1 MAPHSIGP
9 EPEELSRAISEL
21 DLASLRG
28 VDGATDGA
36 DIKRSKRYTR
46 DQLLSLKS
54 KPTAS
59 EDSVVCINV
68 PEIATGTKTPPAPPR
83 VPPPTP
89 DHLSI
94 TPASGTSTPV
104 TRLPVTAEVSE
115 ETQEGAV
122 DGGAGGSTQVTADG
136 ETEPKKKKKK
146 KKSSGK
152 NKKAAPTG
160 FEEFYADP
168 PLTPEEYEEERD
180 TYDEGRPFDE
190 RIQICIQ
197 RYRAR
202 RKLDS
207 VRSNILTKYFALGGI
222 EAGIKTF
229 NGGLDKETL
238 ENSTAA
244 EIAAIQAT
252 DFVRSS
258 NAKYYDPSDTE
269 NWVVDWEGIVKGF
282 LSYRAFKILGD
293 GEDEIQMYCAVLRN
307 FLNYVLT
314 HEVCKEYTKE
324 VMAARKLCDVAE
336 KECKSIRHL
345 RQVLPGDFNVAAST
359 LFGKTHKLLHMEIN
373 SAWGDV
379 EDGSDEWFTNIP
391 ILSLPVCQFVFG
403 GIVAFIGDKNHFEQA
418 KKGDAHVVKTETRF
432 LEVADLHRASADIVE
447 EFSRIKDPRGLGA
460 LKPVGKLLCKH
471 WEGPGYNYEDT
482 TDDGNEVIDDSV
494 DEFWLEDDILQ
505 HCYPGLKLEVIVQ
518 ELNIGVKFFDQ
529 VIDLFPSFHLYL
541 PNEKMMGWKE
551 PVPNERPPPTEDDPE
566 AEEMAMDDIAK
577 DDTNEF
583 EKADLILIYFLA
595 ICGAKSVFRC
605 SLGSLGSLVS
615 KYRQAAA
622 ILHECMH
629 TGVHMAYGMWSVG
642 CTHHITEDRYLE
654 LAMDE

>member
-1 MAPHSIGP
+1 MAPHSLGP

-36 DIKRSKRYTR
+36 DIKKSKHYTR

-54 KPTAS
+54 KSIAS
-59 EDSVVCINV
+59 EDSVICINV
-68 PEIATGTKTPPAPPR
+68 PQIATGTKTPPAPPR

-89 DHLSI
+89 DHLFI
-94 TPASGTSTPV
+94 TPASGTGTPV
-104 TRLPVTAEVSE
+104 ARLPVTAEVSE

-122 DGGAGGSTQVTADG
+122 DGGAGGS
-136 ETEPKKKKKK
+136 
-146 KKSSGK
+146 
-152 NKKAAPTG
+152 PTG

-168 PLTPEEYEEERD
+168 PLTPDEYEEERD
-180 TYDEGRPFDE
+180 IYDVSRPFEE
-190 RIQICIQ
+190 RIQTCIQ
-197 RYRAR
+197 RYRTR

-207 VRSNILTKYFALGGI
+207 VRSNILTKYFALGGV

-258 NAKYYDPSDTE
+258 NAKYYDPSDSE
-269 NWVVDWEGIVKGF
+269 NWVVDWEGIVQGF
-282 LSYRAFKILGD
+282 LSYSAFKILGD
-293 GEDEIQMYCAVLRN
+293 GENEIQMYCAVLRN

-324 VMAARKLCDVAE
+324 VMAARRLCDVAE
-336 KECKSIRHL
+336 KEYKSIRHL
-345 RQVLPGDFNVAAST
+345 RQTFPGDFNVAAST
-359 LFGKTHKLLHMEIN
+359 LFGKTHKLHMEIN

-379 EDGSDEWFTNIP
+379 EDGANEWLTNIP
-391 ILSLPVCQFVFG
+391 ILSLPVCRFVFG
-403 GIVAFIGDKNHFEQA
+403 GIVAFIGDENHFEQA
-418 KKGDAHVVKTETRF
+418 NKGDTHVVKTETRF
-432 LEVADLHRASADIVE
+432 LEVTGLHRASADIVE
-447 EFSRIKDPRGLGA
+447 EFSHIKDPRGLGA

-494 DEFWLEDDILQ
+494 EEFWLEDDILK
-505 HCYPGLKLEVIVQ
+505 HCYPGLKMEVVIQ

-541 PNEKMMGWKE
+541 PNEKMVGWKE
-551 PVPNERPPPTEDDPE
+551 PIPSERPPPTEDDPE
-566 AEEMAMDDIAK
+566 AEEMVMDVIAK
-577 DDTNEF
+577 DDANEF
-583 EKADLILIYFLA
+583 ERA
-595 ICGAKSVFRC
+595 
-605 SLGSLGSLVS
+605 
-615 KYRQAAA
+615 
-622 ILHECMH
+622 
-629 TGVHMAYGMWSVG
+629 
-642 CTHHITEDRYLE
+642 
-654 LAMDE
+654 